1 MGYLDLADSPLVI
14 DAPAR
19 ILGMFDDFWQ
29 RPIHGPTIDGR
40 RGERDRSGGVWKGD
54 GAGSDQVGTKGEDA
68 RIAE

>member
-40 RGERDRSGGVWKGD
+40 LWKGD